1 MKRKPAK
8 NICIKEAIMAV
19 GIVVVKQYERMVVL
33 KWGVH
38 DRTSTAGF
46 RFVVPVVETGR
57 VVDLRERV
65 RRVPTQKYITSDNV
79 VVDMDFVLYFR
90 VIPEEAE
97 KSVLSVE
104 NVEQAVTNT
113 AVADLRSVI
122 GSTSLAEAL
131 AERERIRDTLQM
143 QLDEETGRWGVKV
156 TQVAINEID
165 PPPGVKAAMEREK
178 SAAAIK
184 TAEITESEGHRQ
196 AQVNRAE
203 GEKQAAI
210 LQAEG
215 QRQSEI
221 LQAEGDQQAAVLR
234 AQGFSNAL
242 DQIYQVANTVDA
254 KTMSLQYFDTLKSLG
269 DSPST
274 KFIFPMEFTSM
285 LQPFLGLGDGRNQ
298 QQANNAS

>member
-1 MKRKPAK
+1 MKRETAK

-38 DRTSTAGF
+38 DRTSGAGF
-46 RFVVPVVETGR
+46 RVVIPVVETGR